1 MATFE
6 YINKNKVE
14 KKDLAFEFKND
25 DISVPAVH
33 QVVKALLS
41 SRRQGNACT
50 KNKALVSGGG
60 KKPFKQKGTG
70 RARQGSTRSPLM
82 PGGGT
87 AHGPVTRSFEQ
98 KINKKL
104 YLKALKSVLA
114 DKYLSNALIVTSKFD
129 FNGKTKEIDAF
140 MKGKKF
146 KSALMACSSQD
157 SLVVRACKNLANAK
171 AVPVGGL
178 SVYDMVKFEQLIID
192 EESLNAL
199 MKRIG

>member
-6 YINKNKVE
+6 YLNKNKIE
-14 KKDLAFEFKND
+14 KKDFGLELKNE
-25 DISVPAVH
+25 DISIPAVH
-33 QVVKALLS
+33 QVVKALLA

-50 KNKALVSGGG
+50 KNKAFVSGGG

-114 DKYLSNALIVTSKFD
+114 DKYLSNALVITNKFD
-129 FNGKTKEIDAF
+129 FSGKTKEVDTF
-140 MKGKKF
+140 L
-146 KSALMACSSQD
+146 KSNKYKSVLMVCSTAEN
-157 SLVVRACKNLANAK
+157 LIVRACKNLSNAK
-171 AVPVGGL
+171 AVPVNGL
-178 SVYDMVKFEQLIID
+178 SVYDMVKFQQLVID

>member
-6 YINKNKVE
+6 YLNKGKLE
-14 KKDLAFEFKND
+14 KKDLSFDFKNE

-33 QVVKALLS
+33 QVVKALLA

-50 KNKALVSGGG
+50 KNKSLVSGGG

-70 RARQGSTRSPLM
+70 RARQGSSRSPLM

-87 AHGPVTRSFEQ
+87 AHGPVPRSFEQ
-98 KINKKL
+98 KVNKKL

-114 DKYLSNALIVTSKFD
+114 DKFLSNALVVAKD
-129 FNGKTKEIDAF
+129 FSFSGKTKEVDTF
-140 MKGKKF
+140 LKDKKI
-146 KSALMACSSQD
+146 KSTLMVCSSPEN
-157 SLVVRACKNLANAK
+157 LIIRACKNLANAK

-178 SVYDMVKFEQLIID
+178 SVYDMVKFNHLIID
-192 EESLNAL
+192 EESMNVL

>member
-1 MATFE
+1 MAMFE
-6 YINKNKVE
+6 YLNKNKVE
-14 KKDLAFEFKND
+14 KKDLAFEFKNE

-33 QVVKALLS
+33 QVVKALLA

-50 KNKALVSGGG
+50 KHKALVSGGG

-87 AHGPVTRSFEQ
+87 AHGPVTRSFDQ

-114 DKYLSNALIVTSKFD
+114 DKYLANALIVTSKFD
-129 FNGKTKEIDAF
+129 FSGKTKEVDAF
-140 MKGKKF
+140 MKSKNY
-146 KSALMACSSQD
+146 KSALMVCSAQD
-157 SLVVRACKNLANAK
+157 SMVVRACKNLANTK
-171 AVPVGGL
+171 AVPVSGL

-192 EESLNAL
+192 EESLNTL